1 MSHDLPNQNQNG
13 NKQFSGRGH
22 TSQNRKHLD
31 TKQATQRSM
40 IILVLTVQLLLL
52 SVLGDTT
59 DDDVIYTNSWAVQ
72 IDGDSEMA
80 DAIAASHGFINIGQV
95 RERGEKEG

>member
-1 MSHDLPNQNQNG
+1 
-13 NKQFSGRGH
+13 
-22 TSQNRKHLD
+22 
-31 TKQATQRSM
+31 M

-80 DAIAASHGFINIGQV
+80 DAIAASHGFINKGQV
-95 RERGEKEG
+95 REREGEREIEGRDVCSDQ